1 MDSVDLNAVFSLLD
15 AEKQKMLLAQVLSS
29 NLPLRSTP
37 STSRLPANPSPNSP
51 AADSASDHD
60 SQENQQNAT
69 SFTAGEMLSSSRT
82 KTAANKYFKVGILQV
97 LVYCKFWH
105 AKRKYSLLLEE
116 KQKLLAFEDEQSM
129 PGT

>member
-15 AEKQKMLLAQVLSS
+15 ADKQKMLLAQVLSS

-60 SQENQQNAT
+60 SQENQENAT
-69 SFTAGEMLSSSRT
+69 SFTADEMLSSSRT
-82 KTAANKYFKVGILQV
+82 KTAANKYFKVGILHV